1 MKMGRADRL
10 LGYVD
15 RIFEAKQFDEQLDVQ
30 LSKRGLGIAPDTI
43 QRQKAAAEAQSILE
57 GLFLGYKR
65 LAKLEILYSLLVI
78 QWPLVLP
85 W

>member
-15 RIFEAKQFDEQLDVQ
+15 RIFEAKQFDGQ
-30 LSKRGLGIAPDTI
+30 LSKRGLDIAPDAI